1 MRQSRAPEGHP
12 AAGDS
17 GCHTAPGLRESA
29 KPLRGPRPWR
39 SRDRSVLAAAG
50 NGGVGSAGLAPA
62 RGCGGPA
69 FMGPWKRSVSP
80 VHACV
85 VSSLVQALVCRNAPP
100 ESCGNRPF

>member
-29 KPLRGPRPWR
+29 KPLRGHRPWR

-50 NGGVGSAGLAPA
+50 NGGVGSAGMAFA

-69 FMGPWKRSVSP
+69 PVGPWKRSESSGL
-80 VHACV
+80 ACV
-85 VSSLVQALVCRNAPP
+85 VSSLVYERVNRNGLS
-100 ESCGNRPF
+100 ES